1 MRDQYLICLFVY
13 NGFFYPFMKIFLVY
27 IQNLHMPFHGS
38 ETCFHSLNYAQIP
51 VAEIL
56 QLTSMIHLPLT

>member
-27 IQNLHMPFHGS
+27 IQNLYIDFMEVKLVF
-38 ETCFHSLNYAQIP
+38 I
-51 VAEIL
+51 V
-56 QLTSMIHLPLT
+56 